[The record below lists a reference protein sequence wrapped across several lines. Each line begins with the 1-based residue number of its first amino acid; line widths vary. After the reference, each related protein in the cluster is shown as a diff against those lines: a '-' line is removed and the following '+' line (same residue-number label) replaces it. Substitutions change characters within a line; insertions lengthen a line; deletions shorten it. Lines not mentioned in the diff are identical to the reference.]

1 MSSLWYILIATL
13 YFAWKLYLPFALC
26 FAFDLV
32 FGLALSLTFDYL
44 LAFRISLFVFS
55 FSLKSYFGLLTP
67 EGIKKCPLS
76 HLFRNPCF
84 LPCFLIIPQRLG
96 IIVIIGLEYT
106 NKSICP
112 QNLFIFVV
120 ERFFF
125 SFNFETSSLWAY
137 FKILNEGYAIF
148 L

>member
-1 MSSLWYILIATL
+1 LSSLSYILINTL
-13 YFAWKLYLPFALC
+13 YFASKLYLPFALC

-32 FGLALSLTFDYL
+32 FSLALSLPVDYL
-44 LAFRISLFVFS
+44 LAFRISLYFFA
-55 FSLKSYFGLLTP
+55 FSLRSCFGLLTP
-67 EGIKKCPLS
+67 EGIKKCPLP

-84 LPCFLIIPQRLG
+84 FPCFLIIPQRFR
-96 IIVIIGLEYT
+96 IVVLIGLEYT

-125 SFNFETSSLWAY
+125 SFNFETNSL
-137 FKILNEGYAIF
+137 
-148 L
+148 